1 MTPLGE
7 ARFNANKPSY
17 GPRAIPPALG
27 NDPMGTCDPLGIPR
41 LLVLENSPGNM
52 DFIQTTGRVLVLF
65 ERFHVWRE
73 IWTDENFPENPEP
86 RWMGHSVG
94 RWDGDTFMVDSIG
107 FDERT
112 WLDHFGYPHS
122 DEMRLVERYRRV
134 DADTLKLMM
143 TLYDPKIYMRP
154 WESET
159 KVLKRNPKSQ
169 FEEIFSVP
177 TEEQE
182 FNRRLRDPA
191 GGIIQR

>member
-1 MTPLGE
+1 
-7 ARFNANKPSY
+7 
-17 GPRAIPPALG
+17 
-27 NDPMGTCDPLGIPR
+27 
-41 LLVLENSPGNM
+41 
-52 DFIQTTGRVLVLF
+52 
-65 ERFHVWRE
+65 
-73 IWTDENFPENPEP
+73 
-86 RWMGHSVG
+86 MGHSVG

-169 FEEIFSVP
+169 FEEIFCVP